1 MPNVSF
7 RLRTF
12 GLDLTRD
19 IRANVIFTPSRRGAI
34 GPDGI
39 LVSRVVVP
47 FSEINP
53 TTGVGVAVLAQTTL
67 LRPETHFIVSIEWV
81 DAAPSGWAEINWP
94 LRVHA
99 GGGNLADL
107 LQLAPPA
114 GSFMLGHGAPPPG
127 VPPAGT
133 FYVDLA
139 TPGDKL
145 NIYGEAGA
153 IT

>member
-67 LRPETHFIVSIEWV
+67 LRPETHFNVSIEWL

-94 LRVHA
+94 IRVPA
-99 GGGNLADL
+99 TGGNLRDL
-107 LQLAPPA
+107 MDIPAPSNAFAIARSDP
-114 GSFMLGHGAPPPG
+114 GIRVGIGGAWIDDSVSPPILK
-127 VPPAGT
+127 T
-133 FYVDLA
+133 RA
-139 TPGDKL
+139 T
-145 NIYGEAGA
+145 
-153 IT
+153 